1 MATHRE
7 IYEYIK
13 GYREE
18 NGWSPSVREM
28 CRATGIK
35 STSTMY
41 QKIRLMESCG
51 MVRTGGKGISR
62 TVVPIPVTEWR
73 RDADARV
80 LRADEQ
86 EKQAGRSSATRRA

>member
-1 MATHRE
+1 MDRKCSYRD
-7 IYEYIK
+7 IYEYIEA
-13 GYREE
+13 YRAE

-41 QKIRLMESCG
+41 QRIRVMESCG
-51 MVRTGGKGISR
+51 MVRTGGRGSSR
-62 TVVPIPVTEWR
+62 TIVPIPEDEWR

-80 LRADEQ
+80 LRTDEPKEQ
-86 EKQAGRSSATRRA
+86 EGGSSAT